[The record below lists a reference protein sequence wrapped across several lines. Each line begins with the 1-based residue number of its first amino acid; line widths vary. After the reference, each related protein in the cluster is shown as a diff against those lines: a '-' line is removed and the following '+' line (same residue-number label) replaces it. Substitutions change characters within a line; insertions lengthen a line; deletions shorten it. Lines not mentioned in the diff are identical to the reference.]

1 LYFENA
7 LPKNINIVDILSIVI
22 EEFRGG
28 TIKKE
33 EVILVLVTAILSVP
47 IMAQDYGLAGSGNVD
62 VLGTGIFETK
72 GSALKFPALQDTNAD
87 SLTVG
92 NDRALA
98 LSNIFEKRK
107 LTTATNDLE
116 IKKNQDSGECGCCT
130 RIIDNVSPSHMS
142 RMDCM
147 DCCIKVNVEDIKIGN
162 RNALA
167 VGPASAN
174 NHVKIVTNQQ

>member
-1 LYFENA
+1 LYFGNG
-7 LPKNINIVDILSIVI
+7 LPKNINIVDTLSIVI

-47 IMAQDYGLAGSGNVD
+47 IMAQDYGLAGSGHVD
-62 VLGTGIFETK
+62 VLGTGIFETE
-72 GSALKFPALQDTNAD
+72 GSSLKFPAHQNTNLD

-98 LSNIFEKRK
+98 LGNIFEKRRMP
-107 LTTATNDLE
+107 TATNDLE
-116 IKKNQDSGECGCCT
+116 IKKNQDSGECVSCRREIDYG
-130 RIIDNVSPSHMS
+130 RIIDNVSP
-142 RMDCM
+142 
-147 DCCIKVNVEDIKIGN
+147 CIKVNVEDIKVGN